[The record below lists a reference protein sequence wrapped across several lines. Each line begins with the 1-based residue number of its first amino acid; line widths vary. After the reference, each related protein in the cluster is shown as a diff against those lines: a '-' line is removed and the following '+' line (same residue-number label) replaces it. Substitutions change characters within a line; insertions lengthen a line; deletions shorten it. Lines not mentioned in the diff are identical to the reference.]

1 MPKKP
6 AKRGAKAPSAKQ
18 PPARAA
24 LPSDHH
30 FPDDFVLAI
39 SDAVYRE
46 RLGPKGVANT
56 LAQPQGEA
64 TLRARAIAYNSIT
77 RAYLRVLQTKGLLK

>member
-1 MPKKP
+1 
-6 AKRGAKAPSAKQ
+6 
-18 PPARAA
+18 

-46 RLGPKGVANT
+46 RLGPKAVVRL
-56 LAQPQGEA
+56 LAEPRGEA
-64 TLRARAIAYNSIT
+64 SLRARAIAYNSIT